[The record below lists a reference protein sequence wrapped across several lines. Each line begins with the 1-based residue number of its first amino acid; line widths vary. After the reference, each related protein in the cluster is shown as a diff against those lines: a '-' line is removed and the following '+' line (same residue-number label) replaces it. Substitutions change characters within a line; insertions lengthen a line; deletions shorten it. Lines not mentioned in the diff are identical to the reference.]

1 MVSLNLVNMVM
12 FAALSLLCGA
22 VFLGLRR
29 QSSLA
34 WLAVSLLIG
43 SLEIMVLGADLDASV
58 IIAAA
63 TIMVPAA
70 YLAFGQSVRLTSGG
84 PFVAWPFVA
93 VGALAALSL
102 LMLGA
107 GVPFPLQSVA
117 FHLACAVALAE
128 SIIRLWSSRRG
139 IWDLL
144 LITVL
149 LGVVATF
156 LVRIPL
162 YPLLFG
168 IDASFATV
176 RASGIEKTLL
186 MASAALTPPA
196 VFLLLARVIG
206 SVIATHRS
214 RAERDGL
221 TGLYNR
227 RALDEMAIVPDPAGG
242 AVVFCDIDHFKR
254 VNDRYGHQTGDA
266 VIRAFATLIEH
277 TGYRAARI
285 GGEEFVLLLPG
296 KSAAAAAEIAEMVR
310 LRFIDTAHPNI
321 AGENRPT
328 ASFGVAEYA
337 PGQPPVTA
345 FAHADGALYGA
356 KQAGRNLVVSLGQR
370 EPAQGAEE
378 RAAA

>member
-1 MVSLNLVNMVM
+1 MVSLNLVNVVM

-34 WLAVSLLIG
+34 WLAIALLIG
-43 SLEIMVLGADLDASV
+43 SLEIMVLGAGLDATLV
-58 IIAAA
+58 IAAA

-70 YLAFGQSVRLTSGG
+70 YLAFGQSVRLTTDA
-84 PFVAWPFVA
+84 PRVIWPFLV
-93 VGALAALSL
+93 VGGLAALSL
-102 LMLGA
+102 LLRSF
-107 GVPFPLQSVA
+107 GVPFAIHSMA
-117 FHLACAVALAE
+117 FQLACAISLIE
-128 SIIRLWSSRRG
+128 SIYRLWQGKRG

-144 LITVL
+144 LIAVL
-149 LGVVATF
+149 SGVVATF

-168 IDASFATV
+168 FTASFTTIHS
-176 RASGIEKTLL
+176 SGLEKTLL
-186 MASAALTPPA
+186 MASAMLTPPA

-206 SVIATHRS
+206 AVISTYRS

-227 RALDEMAIVPDPAGG
+227 RALDEMAMVPDPAGG
-242 AVVFCDIDHFKR
+242 SVIFCDIDHFKR
-254 VNDRYGHQTGDA
+254 INDRYGHQTGDA
-266 VIRAFATLIEH
+266 VIVAFATLVEH

-296 KSAAAAAEIAEMVR
+296 KSAAEAAEIAEMVR

-328 ASFGVAEYA
+328 ASFGVAAYA
-337 PGQPPVTA
+337 AGEPPVSA
-345 FAHADGALYGA
+345 FVHADGALYGA
-356 KQAGRNLVVSLGQR
+356 KQAGRNLVVALRIDGTLPA
-370 EPAQGAEE
+370 EP
-378 RAAA
+378 RVAA